1 MNTSFYSL
9 VLYNVLI
16 LYFTVF
22 EHYSNGNIV
31 FLIPKDCKL
40 LAITCSPILCL
51 REYMMNV
58 IPEMCHVH

>member
-1 MNTSFYSL
+1 MNTSSYSL

-31 FLIPKDCKL
+31 FLIPKDL
-40 LAITCSPILCL
+40 
-51 REYMMNV
+51 
-58 IPEMCHVH
+58 